1 MSRCKC
7 GFPVMVNI
15 NDVSELVCT
24 DCGLKV
30 GER

>member
-15 NDVSELVCT
+15 DDIGDLICT